1 MFRQTFTDQ
10 LTSLNPPLLSF
21 NPCTL
26 SVSRWMMMDQVWL
39 VNAPVSTADARNLL
53 LSFPTLLSDFL
64 SMPSVFLPIFVTEDF
79 VYASRMSQDS
89 LIFSHLQLLEFHC
102 SALRGID
109 LALLQP
115 TDVSVYFQRNFIGL
129 LLLIF
134 SPAAVFSMSNLSI
147 ILSFTTKPTQEFI
160 LSHVTIYGK

>member
-64 SMPSVFLPIFVTEDF
+64 SMPSVFLPKFVTEDF

-89 LIFSHLQLLEFHC
+89 LSFSPLQLLEFHC
-102 SALRGID
+102 SSLLGID
-109 LALLQP
+109 LASTNRCICVLSEEFHSAVAL
-115 TDVSVYFQRNFIGL
+115 N
-129 LLLIF
+129 IF
-134 SPAAVFSMSNLSI
+134 SSSCVFNVKS
-147 ILSFTTKPTQEFI
+147 
-160 LSHVTIYGK
+160 

>member
-1 MFRQTFTDQ
+1 MSRSFRQTFTFQ

-26 SVSRWMMMDQVWL
+26 SVSRRMMMDQVWL

-64 SMPSVFLPIFVTEDF
+64 SMPSVFLPKFVTEDF
-79 VYASRMSQDS
+79 VYASRMSKDS
-89 LIFSHLQLLEFHC
+89 LIFNPLQLLEFHC
-102 SALRGID
+102 LCLNWALT
-109 LALLQP
+109 LLQP

-134 SPAAVFSMSNLSI
+134 SPAAVFSMSNLI
-147 ILSFTTKPTQEFI
+147 HAL
-160 LSHVTIYGK
+160 LM